1 MIGSLVIALPLSRS
15 VRSLTLLAGALV
27 AACSAMAAGALQVST
42 VLIEL
47 PQADTA
53 QGLWLTNEGDVPL
66 RAQSRVQQWTQE
78 TARGDHLAATNMLTA
93 SPPIVEIAPGER
105 QFVRVVRLQKGD
117 PQTEQAYRL
126 MVRELPPNVGD
137 STTVG
142 APQGVQLL
150 IQHSIPVFVIPQDGQ
165 TLGARHGTTS
175 LQPYTSQLDTQAADS
190 STLQMQNVGK
200 QRVRISRVEFVDAS
214 GKSTMLMPGLLGY
227 VLSGQTMKWPL
238 PLSASVRQSGG
249 RIDARLNDD
258 TQSQT
263 LLQVPAGK

>member
-1 MIGSLVIALPLSRS
+1 MFRRHFSHLIALVSS
-15 VRSLTLLAGALV
+15 SLLTATCAI
-27 AACSAMAAGALQVST
+27 AAGSLQVSS
-42 VLIEL
+42 VLLEL

-53 QGLWLTNEGDVPL
+53 QGLWLSNEGTTAL
-66 RAQSRVQQWTQE
+66 RAQSRVLQWTQDSTKGDQL
-78 TARGDHLAATNMLTA
+78 TASTMLTA
-93 SPPIVEIAPGER
+93 SPPLVEIAPGDR

-126 MVRELPPNVGD
+126 MVSELPPNVGD
-137 STTVG
+137 ATATNTSK
-142 APQGVQLL
+142 GVQLL

>member
-1 MIGSLVIALPLSRS
+1 
-15 VRSLTLLAGALV
+15 
-27 AACSAMAAGALQVST
+27 MAAGSLQVSN
-42 VLIEL
+42 VLLEL
-47 PQADTA
+47 PQADNS
-53 QGLWLTNEGDVPL
+53 QGLWLTNDGDTPL
-66 RAQSRVQQWTQE
+66 RAQSRVFQWSQDSTGTDQL
-78 TARGDHLAATNMLTA
+78 TATNLLTA

-117 PQTEQAYRL
+117 AQTEQTYRL
-126 MVRELPPNVGD
+126 LVSELP
-137 STTVG
+137 S
-142 APQGVQLL
+142 APAAGTGQSKGVQLL

-238 PLSASVRQSGG
+238 PLPASVRQSGG